1 MRAIVNAR
9 GELMLVTGATGFVGS
24 AVVRTLLDAGQRV
37 RALVRATSRLDNL
50 RGLDIETVTGDL
62 CAPETLRA
70 AVRGCRGVFH
80 VAADYRMWTRRPSE
94 IYATNVRGS
103 RNLLLAAARA
113 GVQRMVY
120 TSSVATLGTTRD
132 GSPADEETSASYEDM
147 IGHYKRSKFLA
158 ERKVRALAKI
168 HELDVVIVNPAAP
181 VGPRDIKPTPT
192 GRMILD
198 AARGRMPAYVD
209 TGLDI
214 VHVDDVASG
223 HWLAYQRGTRARRYI
238 LGGENLTLREIL
250 TRVAAISGHRPPRW
264 RLPPGAV
271 LPVARIA
278 ETWARFSGREP
289 LITVAGVELSR
300 KRMFFSHARAARE
313 LGYAPRPAQAALEDA
328 VKWFDANGY
337 A

>member
-1 MRAIVNAR
+1 MSAD

-24 AVVRTLLDAGQRV
+24 AVVRTLLQAGQRV
-37 RALVRATSRLDNL
+37 RALVRETSRLDNL
-50 RGLDIETVTGDL
+50 GGLDVETVTGDL
-62 CAPETLRA
+62 CAPETLAA

-80 VAADYRMWTRRPSE
+80 VAADYRLWVRQPSE
-94 IYATNVRGS
+94 LYATNVRGS

-113 GVQRMVY
+113 GVRRIVY
-120 TSSVATLGTTRD
+120 TSSVATLGHTRD
-132 GSPADEETSASYEDM
+132 GTPADEETPVAYRDM
-147 IGHYKRSKFLA
+147 IGDYKRSKFLA
-158 ERKVRALAKI
+158 ERKVRALANL

-214 VHVDDVASG
+214 VHVDDVAAG
-223 HWLAYQRGTRARRYI
+223 HWLAYQRGERGRRYV
-238 LGGENLTLREIL
+238 LGGENLGLREIL
-250 TRVAAISGHRPPRW
+250 TRVAIISGRRPPRW
-264 RLPPGAV
+264 RVPPDAV
-271 LPVARIA
+271 LPVARVA
-278 ETWARFSGREP
+278 EAWARLSGREP
-289 LITVAGVELSR
+289 LVTVAGVELSR

-313 LGYAPRPAQAALEDA
+313 LGYQPRPAQAALEDA
-328 VKWFDANGY
+328 VKWFDAHGY